1 LRYGE
6 FKKGIISKTEGQVK
20 KHYSQMSKEELMFLQ
35 DRLHSLNINDI
46 EVSDH
51 LQNKFIDKGIELKQI
66 PFIDNLIPL
75 IIEYNET
82 PTRGFLDRRVL
93 IRTTEKYIVNIKG
106 KNKICNLCVV
116 YSIVSGKVVTAY
128 YNEANDNH
136 DSINMNRYNKNLK
149 VIY

>member
-1 LRYGE
+1 MRYGE
-6 FKKGIISKTEGQVK
+6 FKRGIISKTEGQVK

-35 DRLHSLNINDI
+35 DRLHNLNINDI

-51 LQNKFIDKGIELKQI
+51 LQNKFIDKGIELKRI

-93 IRTTEKYIVNIKG
+93 IRTTE
-106 KNKICNLCVV
+106 
-116 YSIVSGKVVTAY
+116 
-128 YNEANDNH
+128 
-136 DSINMNRYNKNLK
+136 R
-149 VIY
+149 